1 MHGSG
6 GGAKMAKGNRNM
18 DSDAA
23 TDTYIDNW
31 TDGYLCWQ
39 TDTQVDKQVLQERQI
54 GNSVRGHKITI
65 NIIRDEDMDGF
76 GKKRNMESKR
86 KETLLYKNQLL
97 KIRKVLISLQA
108 KLQPK
113 NLQPGG
119 TFVHC

>member
-1 MHGSG
+1 
-6 GGAKMAKGNRNM
+6 
-18 DSDAA
+18 
-23 TDTYIDNW
+23 
-31 TDGYLCWQ
+31 
-39 TDTQVDKQVLQERQI
+39 
-54 GNSVRGHKITI
+54 
-65 NIIRDEDMDGF
+65 MDGF

-97 KIRKVLISLQA
+97 KIRKVLVSLQA